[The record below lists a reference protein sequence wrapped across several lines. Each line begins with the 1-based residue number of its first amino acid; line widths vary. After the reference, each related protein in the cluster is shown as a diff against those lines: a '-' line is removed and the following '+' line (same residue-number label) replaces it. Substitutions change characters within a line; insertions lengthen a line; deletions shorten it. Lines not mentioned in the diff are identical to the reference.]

1 MIMFQYLCTFVDFY
15 MVVKSLLNKY
25 FLKQKVENFVKA
37 DINYQEEYDY
47 MRLIYAGN
55 KKWAIFYNRFI
66 SIVKREN

>member
-47 MRLIYAGN
+47 MRLIYAG
-55 KKWAIFYNRFI
+55 
-66 SIVKREN
+66 S